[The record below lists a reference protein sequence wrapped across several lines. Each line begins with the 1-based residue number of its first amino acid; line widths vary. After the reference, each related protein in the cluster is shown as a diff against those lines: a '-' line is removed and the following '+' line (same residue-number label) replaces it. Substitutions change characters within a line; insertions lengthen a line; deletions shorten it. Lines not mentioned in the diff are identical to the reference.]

1 MLSVLFHSA
10 LFRSA
15 VAAHVIGG
23 GVGIVSGFATLATRK
38 GGTAHRRIGTV
49 FFVAMLVMA
58 GVAAVLAT
66 MGLQRVNAL
75 AGLFTLYLIGT
86 AWAVVREPP
95 LRLSPFERWAPLGAL
110 AVALIA
116 LGFGLQAASPAGL
129 QDGDPTSGNAP
140 DIYFAI
146 AVLAGLSVALDL
158 KVIRQGGV
166 VGASRIA
173 RHLWRMCLALF
184 VAAGSFFFG
193 QADEI
198 PQALHGPHLALP
210 PLAALLAL
218 VFWLA
223 KVRWDGRRRARMVL

>member
-1 MLSVLFHSA
+1 MFSA
-10 LFRSA
+10 LFHTA

-23 GVGIVSGFATLATRK
+23 GVGIVTGFGALAVRK
-38 GGTAHRRIGTV
+38 GGSGHRKIGTT

-66 MGLQRVNAL
+66 MGQQRVNAL
-75 AGLFTLYLIGT
+75 AGSFTLYLIGT
-86 AWAVVREPP
+86 AWAAVRQPP
-95 LRLSPFERWAPLGAL
+95 MNLSRFERWAPAGAAL
-110 AVALIA
+110 IGLIA

-146 AVLAGLSVALDL
+146 AALSALSVGLDL
-158 KVIRQGGV
+158 RVIRRSGV
-166 VGASRIA
+166 AGPARTA

-198 PQALHGPHLALP
+198 PQALHGPHLAIP

-218 VFWLA
+218 AFWMA
-223 KVRWDGRRRARMVL
+223 KVRWPFRRPAARAAG